1 MTDPVMS
8 KGGPNAKKLVWVVT
22 LLGFGAGLILLGIVY
37 WTMSDIRSERENFD
51 ALQVN
56 MTRMVTSLDPHVV
69 QGRDQMR
76 ALLLSKDSVS
86 ADGTWISDL
95 TRLVHSYSSRDMV
108 ASSDMSKVLDQM
120 DGQLFGIKEI
130 WDRCFDWHHRSQEL
144 ASDFPSA
151 RQRTKTALQEMRAT
165 ISSIEGRQRLRR
177 AILISSYRQGD
188 ARKADQLA
196 EQIIAD
202 MSHVTDI
209 PIIKTELADLSLLCE
224 RLLGEAEIDNLA
236 DLKDNKF
243 KSTLDRLERG
253 MSHLEERKVLSN
265 GLPMALLKNFETAL
279 FGQGFKV
286 DSVHQT
292 IIPGRG
298 GLFSLCRD
306 RLALRIERER
316 LEAQVREVFEGFG
329 ATRRQLARNVEVFAN
344 QTAVGAERALG
355 QAWQTMLFVWF
366 FSSSVFLLFSA
377 RIAQAVKRQVRAIES
392 TNENLQNEILERR
405 RAEAALRQSEEAL
418 RRANDELE
426 TRVEARTADLKRSN
440 DLLEDEIAERK
451 QAEEA
456 LRQSEEKFRGLST
469 ELADGLS
476 DVFEALNELSSGN
489 PGVRISETSKLELI
503 TKLKHTVNLTAQNL
517 AEIVHLSHEFAIGLA
532 EHFDTLDRVSKGDLD
547 ARVSGTSQVELLEAL
562 KNVTNHM
569 VESVSKEI
577 TERKRA
583 EEEVLR
589 AKEDAEAANSAKGEF
604 LANMSHEI
612 RTPMNAVIGMTGLL
626 LDTELTPEQI
636 DYAETVRASGDALLQ
651 IINDILDFSKIEA
664 GRLELEMIDFDLRTT
679 VEDVSDMLAQRVQQK
694 GLDVACLVHSDV
706 PSWLQGDPGRLRQI
720 LLNLVSNAV
729 KFTDQGEVAIQVSLD
744 EETDTHATV
753 RFAVT
758 DTGIG
763 IPQDRLC
770 RLFKSFSQADASTTR
785 KYGGTGLGLAIS
797 KRLSEM
803 MGGEIGV
810 DSQEG
815 KGSTFWFT
823 AVLEKQP
830 ERQEA
835 LPVLPADILG
845 KRVLVVDDNQTNREV
860 LSAYLGSW
868 DCRCDAAAGAR
879 EALGL
884 LREAAK
890 AEDPF
895 HLVILD
901 QIMPEMDGEALGRA
915 IKAEP
920 ALKQTPL
927 VMLTSWGRRG
937 DAARVREIGFSAY
950 LTKPIKHSQLFDC
963 LVTVLGKEPARAKE
977 DEKSPLVTRHTLAEA
992 RRKAHILLVEDNI
1005 VNQKLATRLLEKMGY
1020 RSDAV
1025 ANGREAVKALET
1037 VAYDVVLMDVQMP
1050 EMDGYETTRVI
1061 RDPQSKVQNHEVPI
1075 IAMTAHA
1082 MKGDRERC
1090 LEAGMTDY
1098 IAKPIQPKKFLEV
1111 IEPFLLQSSSD

>member
-1 MTDPVMS
+1 VKKKVKCWEFFKCDEKECPVF
-8 KGGPNAKKLVWVVT
+8 KAKELNCWLISGAHCRNEIQGKFLDKIEMCLECEPFRANINTHSIEKTLEVVNKQLT
-22 LLGFGAGLILLGIVY
+22 EF
-37 WTMSDIRSERENFD
+37 R
-51 ALQVN
+51 
-56 MTRMVTSLDPHVV
+56 RMVKERDGELESTSL
-69 QGRDQMR
+69 
-76 ALLLSKDSVS
+76 
-86 ADGTWISDL
+86 
-95 TRLVHSYSSRDMV
+95 
-108 ASSDMSKVLDQM
+108 
-120 DGQLFGIKEI
+120 
-130 WDRCFDWHHRSQEL
+130 EL
-144 ASDFPSA
+144 A
-151 RQRTKTALQEMRAT
+151 L
-165 ISSIEGRQRLRR
+165 
-177 AILISSYRQGD
+177 
-188 ARKADQLA
+188 
-196 EQIIAD
+196 
-202 MSHVTDI
+202 
-209 PIIKTELADLSLLCE
+209 
-224 RLLGEAEIDNLA
+224 
-236 DLKDNKF
+236 
-243 KSTLDRLERG
+243 
-253 MSHLEERKVLSN
+253 
-265 GLPMALLKNFETAL
+265 
-279 FGQGFKV
+279 
-286 DSVHQT
+286 
-292 IIPGRG
+292 
-298 GLFSLCRD
+298 
-306 RLALRIERER
+306 
-316 LEAQVREVFEGFG
+316 
-329 ATRRQLARNVEVFAN
+329 
-344 QTAVGAERALG
+344 
-355 QAWQTMLFVWF
+355 
-366 FSSSVFLLFSA
+366 
-377 RIAQAVKRQVRAIES
+377 
-392 TNENLQNEILERR
+392 
-405 RAEAALRQSEEAL
+405 
-418 RRANDELE
+418 
-426 TRVEARTADLKRSN
+426 
-440 DLLEDEIAERK
+440 
-451 QAEEA
+451 
-456 LRQSEEKFRGLST
+456 GLS
-469 ELADGLS
+469 E
-476 DVFEALNELSSGN
+476 VFEALKKLASGD
-489 PGVRISETSKLELI
+489 PDTRIPETSELDLV
-503 TKLKHTVNLTAQNL
+503 TKLKRMVNLTAENL
-517 AEIVHLSHEFAIGLA
+517 TEIVELSHEFAIGLA
-532 EHFDTLDRVSKGDLD
+532 EYFDVLHRVSKGDLV
-547 ARVSGTSQVELLEAL
+547 ARVCGTSQVDLLELL
-562 KNVTNHM
+562 KQVTNEM
-569 VESVSKEI
+569 VESVSTEIAERKRVEGALRESEELLRATIESTGDGILVVNQEGLVTNTNERFAHMWRIPDELIRSRDDRKLLNYVLDQLEAPEAFLSKVQQLYQSSEEDLDTLLFKDGRVFERFSSPLIRDGAIVGRVWNFRDI
-577 TERKRA
+577 TERRRA
-583 EEEVLR
+583 EEALEK
-589 AKEDAEAANSAKGEF
+589 AKEAAEAANAAKSEF

-612 RTPMNAVIGMTGLL
+612 RTPMNGVIGMTGLL

-1075 IAMTAHA
+1075 IAMTANA

-1090 LEAGMTDY
+1090 IKAGMDDY
-1098 IAKPIQPKKFLEV
+1098 VSKPIKPQKLAQVMKTFLSEV
-1111 IEPFLLQSSSD
+1111 RRNA

>member
-1 MTDPVMS
+1 VKKKVKCWEFFKCDEKECPVFKAKELNCWLISGSHCRNEIQGKFLDKIEMCLECEPFRANIDTHSIEKTLEVVNKQLTD
-8 KGGPNAKKLVWVVT
+8 
-22 LLGFGAGLILLGIVY
+22 F
-37 WTMSDIRSERENFD
+37 R
-51 ALQVN
+51 
-56 MTRMVTSLDPHVV
+56 RMVKERDSELESTSL
-69 QGRDQMR
+69 
-76 ALLLSKDSVS
+76 
-86 ADGTWISDL
+86 
-95 TRLVHSYSSRDMV
+95 
-108 ASSDMSKVLDQM
+108 
-120 DGQLFGIKEI
+120 
-130 WDRCFDWHHRSQEL
+130 EL
-144 ASDFPSA
+144 A
-151 RQRTKTALQEMRAT
+151 L
-165 ISSIEGRQRLRR
+165 
-177 AILISSYRQGD
+177 
-188 ARKADQLA
+188 
-196 EQIIAD
+196 
-202 MSHVTDI
+202 
-209 PIIKTELADLSLLCE
+209 
-224 RLLGEAEIDNLA
+224 
-236 DLKDNKF
+236 
-243 KSTLDRLERG
+243 
-253 MSHLEERKVLSN
+253 
-265 GLPMALLKNFETAL
+265 
-279 FGQGFKV
+279 
-286 DSVHQT
+286 
-292 IIPGRG
+292 
-298 GLFSLCRD
+298 
-306 RLALRIERER
+306 
-316 LEAQVREVFEGFG
+316 
-329 ATRRQLARNVEVFAN
+329 
-344 QTAVGAERALG
+344 
-355 QAWQTMLFVWF
+355 
-366 FSSSVFLLFSA
+366 
-377 RIAQAVKRQVRAIES
+377 
-392 TNENLQNEILERR
+392 
-405 RAEAALRQSEEAL
+405 
-418 RRANDELE
+418 
-426 TRVEARTADLKRSN
+426 
-440 DLLEDEIAERK
+440 
-451 QAEEA
+451 
-456 LRQSEEKFRGLST
+456 GLS
-469 ELADGLS
+469 E
-476 DVFEALNELSSGN
+476 VFEALKRLASGD
-489 PGVRISETSKLELI
+489 PDTRIPETSELDLV
-503 TKLKHTVNLTAQNL
+503 TKLKRMVNLTAENL
-517 AEIVHLSHEFAIGLA
+517 TEIVDLSHEFAIGLA
-532 EHFDTLDRVSKGDLD
+532 EYFDVLHRVSKGDLV
-547 ARVSGTSQVELLEAL
+547 ARVCGTSQVDLLESL
-562 KNVTNHM
+562 KGVTNEM
-569 VESVSKEI
+569 VESVSTEIAERRQAEEALQKSQERFRDIAYSMADWIWEVDENGVYTYCSKKVQDLLGYPPDEIIGKTPFDLMPQDEAKRTGEIFSKIARKKEPIKDIENWNKRKNGELICLLTNGVPIFDEEGNLKGYRGVDKDI

-583 EEEVLR
+583 EEVLR
-589 AKEDAEAANSAKGEF
+589 QSEELLRATIESTGDGILVVNQEGQVTNANERFAHMWRIPDELIRSRDDRKLLDYVLDQLEAPEAFLSKVQQLYQSSEEDLDTLLFKDGRVFERFSSPLIRDGAIVGRVWNFRDITERRRAEEALEKAKEAAEAANSAKGEF

-612 RTPMNAVIGMTGLL
+612 RTPMNGVIGMTGLL

-679 VEDVSDMLAQRVQQK
+679 VEDVSDMLAQRAQQK
-694 GLDVACLVHSDV
+694 GLDVACLVHCDV

-729 KFTDQGEVAIQVSLD
+729 KFTEQGEVAIQVSLD

-763 IPQDRLC
+763 IPRDRLY

-810 DSQEG
+810 DSEQG

-868 DCRCDAAAGAR
+868 DCRCAAAAGAR
-879 EALGL
+879 EALGM

-890 AEDPF
+890 AADPF

-963 LVTVLGKEPARAKE
+963 LVTVLGKEPATAKE
-977 DEKSPLVTRHTLAEA
+977 DEKPPLVTRHTLAEA
-992 RRKAHILLVEDNI
+992 RRKVHILLVEDNI

-1025 ANGREAVKALET
+1025 GNGREAVEALET

-1050 EMDGYETTRVI
+1050 EMDGYEATRVI
-1061 RDPQSKVQNHEVPI
+1061 RDPQSRVQNHEVPI

-1090 LEAGMTDY
+1090 LEAGMNDY
-1098 IAKPIQPKKFLEV
+1098 IAKPVQPKKFLEV
-1111 IEPFLLQSSSD
+1111 IEPFLPQSPSD